1 MLEQPKKISLVF
13 FIGLLVAC
21 VFAAAAMFLLVDGN
35 GQEKPAK
42 KPTAEVV
49 SVSDPI
55 VIAPDEAEYE
65 EDPDDSLQAALVGT
79 VVASHAKWST
89 ATIVDLESGKSDQYR
104 IGDDLLGQARLVS
117 IRSDRVI
124 LRHNG
129 EREVLLLSEGVRV
142 AASKDGPQDS
152 EDTDETEVE
161 PALRDEPE
169 PYLIPEGMVKKTAAK
184 SYNIDRKAVDRLLAS
199 PGDVLQ
205 STMFTL
211 AFDQA
216 GHMQG
221 VRLAIGPAGTI
232 FRLVGLKSG
241 DVVKR
246 VGPVT
251 IDSPESLT
259 AVGQQI
265 KDAITIDLEL
275 DRGGRSIVLR
285 YKFD

>member
-1 MLEQPKKISLVF
+1 MQEQPKKISLLF

-21 VFAAAAMFLLVDGN
+21 LSAGVAMFLLVDGD
-35 GQEKPAK
+35 GQQKPDKKAK
-42 KPTAEVV
+42 AEIV
-49 SVSDPI
+49 SVDEPV
-55 VIAPDEAEYE
+55 VIAPDEDEYE
-65 EDPDDSLQAALVGT
+65 DLPDDSLQAALIGT

-89 ATIVDLESGKSDQYR
+89 ATIVDLESGQSDQYR
-104 IGDDLLGQARLVS
+104 VGDDLLGEARLVS

-124 LRHNG
+124 LRRNG
-129 EREVLLLSEGVRV
+129 EREVLLLSEGVR
-142 AASKDGPQDS
+142 AAATKDTH
-152 EDTDETEVE
+152 EDNAESLEVE
-161 PALRDEPE
+161 DEPVLSDEPE
-169 PYLIPEGMVKKTAAK
+169 PYLIPEGMVQKTAAK
-184 SYNIDRKAVDRLLAS
+184 SYTIDRKAVDRLLAS

-211 AFDQA
+211 AFDNS
-216 GHMQG
+216 GNMQG